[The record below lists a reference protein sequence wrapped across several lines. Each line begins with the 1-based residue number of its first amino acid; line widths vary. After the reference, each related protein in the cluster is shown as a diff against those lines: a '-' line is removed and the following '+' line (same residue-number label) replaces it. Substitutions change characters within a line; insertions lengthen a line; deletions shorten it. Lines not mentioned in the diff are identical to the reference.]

1 LPIFDCRLCAFPKN
15 SLSIGNWHLA
25 IGNDVFSGQE
35 GWFTPTLLGEDKLFW
50 KIGGGKPPFPT

>member
-1 LPIFDCRLCAFPKN
+1 LCAFPKN

-35 GWFTPTLLGEDKLFW
+35 GWFTPTLLGEAKLFW
-50 KIGGGKPPFPT
+50 KIGGGKPLFPT